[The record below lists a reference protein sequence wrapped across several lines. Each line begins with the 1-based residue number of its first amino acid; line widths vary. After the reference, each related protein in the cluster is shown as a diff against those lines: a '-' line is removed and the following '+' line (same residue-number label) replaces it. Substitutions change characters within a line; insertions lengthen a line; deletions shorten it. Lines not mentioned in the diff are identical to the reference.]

1 MHRIAFIAGIVLLA
15 GCFGKELKDG
25 EYRVRRTV
33 TGDLVELDSGKL
45 VRFAGIR
52 APALGEPFYEEARL
66 FTDRYVMGR
75 EVKVNLKF
83 LEGVTDE
90 EGRPCAMVLAPA
102 RALTVSTLVNT
113 EILEAGFARIDF
125 KILPLGREAFFE
137 NREER
142 ARRHRRG
149 IWSRR

>member
-1 MHRIAFIAGIVLLA
+1 MRKPPPRTGVEKGERRPPSFGKRLRAPTEWSTIQPVAMLRIASIVGIVLLA

-33 TGDLVELDSGKL
+33 AGDLVELDSGNL

-75 EVKVNLKF
+75 NVKVNLKF

-90 EGRPCAMVLAPA
+90 EGRPCAMVLAY
-102 RALTVSTLVNT
+102 LNVS
-113 EILEAGFARIDF
+113 
-125 KILPLGREAFFE
+125 
-137 NREER
+137 
-142 ARRHRRG
+142 
-149 IWSRR
+149 SQ